1 MMEEHELIVQVL
13 ASLQMLA
20 ETLNEGGP
28 VSRPEVADF
37 GRFFAEFA
45 DRCHHGKEEDRL
57 FRAMV
62 ASGFPPESGPIGVML
77 SEHEAGRQEVR
88 VLRAIGGGS
97 GPLSSEE
104 TAAIIDCAAQFV
116 PLLYGHIQKE
126 NNILYPM
133 AQRAL
138 PPAELARLDQSCADF
153 DRQVLGPEELSRLKD
168 LAASL
173 VRRFP
178 ADPAELAAHAS
189 CGGCSSVS
197 H

>member
-1 MMEEHELIVQVL
+1 MEEHELIVQVL

-28 VSRPEVADF
+28 VSRPELADF

-88 VLRAIGGGS
+88 VPHDLHLQGGALIGRISSGRHSWGG
-97 GPLSSEE
+97 L
-104 TAAIIDCAAQFV
+104 C
-116 PLLYGHIQKE
+116 L
-126 NNILYPM
+126 
-133 AQRAL
+133 
-138 PPAELARLDQSCADF
+138 
-153 DRQVLGPEELSRLKD
+153 
-168 LAASL
+168 
-173 VRRFP
+173 
-178 ADPAELAAHAS
+178 
-189 CGGCSSVS
+189 
-197 H
+197 